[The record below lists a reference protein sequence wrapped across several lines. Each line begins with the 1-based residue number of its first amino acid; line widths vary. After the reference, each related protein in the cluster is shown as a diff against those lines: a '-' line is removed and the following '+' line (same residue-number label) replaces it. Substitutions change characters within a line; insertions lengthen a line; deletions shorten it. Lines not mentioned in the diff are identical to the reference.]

1 MNLQGDSRSGREV
14 VTLGKKTV
22 VKQVKETIVQ
32 EMGMKVL
39 QILLNP
45 FLSVKER
52 VCINKCIISKT

>member
-14 VTLGKKTV
+14 VTLGKKMV

-45 FLSVKER
+45 FLSV
-52 VCINKCIISKT
+52 